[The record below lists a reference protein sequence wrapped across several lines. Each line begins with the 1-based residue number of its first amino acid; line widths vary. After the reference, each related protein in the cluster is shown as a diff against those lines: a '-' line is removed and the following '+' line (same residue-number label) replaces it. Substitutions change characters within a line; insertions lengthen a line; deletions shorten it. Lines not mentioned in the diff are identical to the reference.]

1 MSPSAKRA
9 LTIAA
14 AGVAVFAAS
23 VLLGL
28 RLTPEPRTEL
38 DYLVI
43 GSVAT
48 FLMLG
53 VVFGMMLALWIK
65 PRDLFV
71 KRRRKAGGE
80 EPPGESGNGPA

>member
-1 MSPSAKRA
+1 MGTAARN
-9 LTIAA
+9 AA
-14 AGVAVFAAS
+14 AIVLAGAGVFALA

-28 RLTPEPRTEL
+28 RITPPPRTSL

-53 VVFGMMLALWIK
+53 VVFGLVLALWIK
-65 PRDLFV
+65 PQGLPF
-71 KRRRKAGGE
+71 RRRKKQPGDDSAGS
-80 EPPGESGNGPA
+80 SGGQA

>member
-1 MSPSAKRA
+1 MSPAARRA
-9 LTIAA
+9 IAA
-14 AGVAVFAAS
+14 VLAAAAVFALA

-28 RLTPEPRTEL
+28 RLIPPPRTQL

-53 VVFGMMLALWIK
+53 VVFGLALVWWIR
-65 PRDLFV
+65 PSALFP
-71 KRRRKAGGE
+71 RRRKKQEPSGG
-80 EPPGESGNGPA
+80 GPDSAD